1 MAIDFGLIQQEDP
14 FEDTDEKKL
23 VNLLEKYDHRFDKD
37 SIKKL
42 QLIAAEFCSL
52 KKVVNDKAELIAFIK
67 EAEYNRYILDKA
79 RRNKLKFDN
88 DNKLRKER
96 EEKAK
101 SNFYYTKG
109 GCRIKK
115 SSRVR
120 VSKSVDSSRVRDSKP
135 VDSSRVRDSK
145 PDDWRRCDAMKNGRV
160 CRKWQKLHQTEFNN
174 RELPYRCKKC
184 RKANR
189 DTDPDF
195 KPIGSDDE

>member
-1 MAIDFGLIQQEDP
+1 METLSLYWAKSHLELRRMAIDFGLIQQEDP
-14 FEDTDEKKL
+14 FEDTDEGVL
-23 VNLLEKYDHRFDKD
+23 VDLLEKYDHRFDED
-37 SIKKL
+37 SIEKL
-42 QLIAAEFCSL
+42 QLVAAEFCDL
-52 KKVVNDKAELIAFIK
+52 KKTVNDKAELIAFIK

-79 RRNKLKFDN
+79 RRNKLEFDN
-88 DNKLRKER
+88 YNKLRKER

-120 VSKSVDSSRVRDSKP
+120 GL
-135 VDSSRVRDSK
+135 K
-145 PDDWRRCDAMKNGRV
+145 PDHWRRCDAMKNGRV
-160 CRKWQKLHQTEFNN
+160 CSKWQKLYQSEFNN
-174 RELPYRCKKC
+174 LELPYRCQEC

-195 KPIGSDDE
+195 KPIGPDNE